1 MGVITEKVKHV
12 YSTTKIASLYL
23 SDLTIMASP
32 VLWHLISDVIN
43 LLQVNYIFSVTQGIK
58 WGI

>member
-23 SDLTIMASP
+23 SDPTIMASP

-43 LLQVNYIFSVTQGIK
+43 LLQVNYIFSVTQGI
-58 WGI
+58 